1 MTEEVQRNYLEIN
14 SIQDLNE
21 VIEPTED
28 YSLNL
33 LNPINFQLNK
43 FFYKNI
49 GKKHKWIDRLAWTE
63 NQWID
68 YVSNNKVKTYILKY
82 KEELVGFF
90 ELIFH
95 FEKKE
100 VEIAYFGLLEEFQN
114 KKLGSYLLSEAIK
127 ISFENNINRVWL
139 HTCSLDHKNALNN
152 YIARGMKIY
161 KTEIG
166 KGYRA
171 LANISDHGGQ
181 EVPHLHFHLFGGE
194 NVGRMVE

>member
-1 MTEEVQRNYLEIN
+1 VTQEVKRSYLEIN
-14 SIQDLNE
+14 SIQDLEE
-21 VIEPTED
+21 VKKPSAD
-28 YSLNL
+28 YSIKL
-33 LNPINFQLNK
+33 LDPINFQLNK

-49 GKKHKWIDRLAWTE
+49 GKKHRWVDRLVWME
-63 NQWID
+63 SKWID
-68 YVSNNKVKTYILKY
+68 YVSDKKVKTYVFKY
-82 KEELVGFF
+82 KNDLAGFF

-161 KTEIG
+161 KTEIV
-166 KGYRA
+166 
-171 LANISDHGGQ
+171 II
-181 EVPHLHFHLFGGE
+181 
-194 NVGRMVE
+194 